1 MEEIRSK
8 IKKILEKKK
17 IEAKKLSL
25 LAGDASN
32 RKYFQYF
39 SSKKSKTSVSTQNQL
54 NFYNFWIR
62 NYEY

>member
-39 SSKKSKTSVSTQNQL
+39 SSKK
-54 NFYNFWIR
+54 
-62 NYEY
+62 NYVIMYDNI